1 MSSTPA
7 QLTTPASR
15 TAPIAASIWSGR
27 ILSGLSILFL
37 AFDGIGKLV
46 KPAPVVDAFAQL
58 GMPMSHSA
66 GIGLLLLA
74 CTAVYAIPRSA
85 LQGAILLPGYLGGAI
100 AIQVRAETGWFPV
113 VFALIVAA
121 LVWGGLFL
129 RDTRARVLL
138 PWYA

>member
-1 MSSTPA
+1 MY
-7 QLTTPASR
+7 
-15 TAPIAASIWSGR
+15 
-27 ILSGLSILFL
+27 
-37 AFDGIGKLV
+37 
-46 KPAPVVDAFAQL
+46 
-58 GMPMSHSA
+58 
-66 GIGLLLLA
+66 
-74 CTAVYAIPRSA
+74 AVPRRA
-85 LQGAILLPGYLGGAI
+85 LQGAILLTGYLGGAI